1 MSLFEQLPSF
11 SPDSILGLAQ
21 AFQEDPREDKIN
33 LLLGTYEREKKR
45 YGGLSSVRKA
55 QTVFFDDE
63 KDKNYL
69 PIKGSPVFL
78 EEMAALCFGEI
89 DAKRWTGVQAIG
101 GTGALHLGASVYAK
115 SSLAGKVYIPA
126 QTWGN
131 HSRIFSSQGLS
142 LEHYPYYDPK
152 TKELDLQGFK
162 TALQTAPETSLILLH
177 CCCHNPTGKDIPI
190 SEWPEIIAIIKER
203 DLIPFFDMAYLGFAN
218 GIVEDRRPIQLCI
231 EAGVTTFVAG
241 CASKNFSLYGSRVG
255 FFGVIHQDKQDLSRI
270 LSFLEEQIRGE
281 YSSPAREGAAIVS
294 SILANPYLR
303 QEWELEL
310 EGIRQS
316 LEETRAKFI
325 VAMREVAGH
334 SFDFI
339 ASQKGFFG
347 YPGFSKEQVVFLRE
361 ELGIYTTAGGRFNL
375 NGITDKNIHRVTQG
389 FAQAHEY
396 SQSLS

>member
-45 YGGLSSVRKA
+45 YGGFSSVRKA
-55 QTVFFDDE
+55 QSVFFDDE

-69 PIKGSPVFL
+69 PIKGSSTFL
-78 EEMAALCFGEI
+78 EEMAALCFGEV
-89 DAKRWTGVQAIG
+89 DANRWVGVQAIG
-101 GTGALHLGASVYAK
+101 GTGALHLGASVYANA
-115 SSLAGKVYIPA
+115 SLAGKVCIPS

-131 HSRIFSSQGLS
+131 HSRIFSHQGLA
-142 LEHYPYYDPK
+142 LEYYPYYDQE
-152 TKELDLQGFK
+152 TKELDLQGLK
-162 TALQTAPETSLILLH
+162 AILRSAPETSLVLLH
-177 CCCHNPTGKDIPI
+177 CCCHNPTGKDIPL
-190 SEWPEIIAIIKER
+190 SEWPEIITIIKER
-203 DLIPFFDMAYLGFAN
+203 DLIPFFDMAYLGFAS
-218 GIVEDRRPIQLCI
+218 GIEEDRRPVQLCI

-241 CASKNFSLYGSRVG
+241 SASKNFSLYGSRVG
-255 FFGVIHQDKQDLSRI
+255 FFGAIHQDKLDLNRI

-281 YSSPAREGAAIVS
+281 YSSPAREGVAIVT
-294 SILANPYLR
+294 SILSNPYLR

-310 EGIRQS
+310 NGIRQS
-316 LEETRAKFI
+316 LEEIRSSFVI
-325 VAMREVAGH
+325 AMRNVAGH

-347 YPGFSKEQVVFLRE
+347 YPGFSKEQVLFLRE

-375 NGITDKNIHRVTQG
+375 NGITDKNINRVTHG
-389 FAQAHEY
+389 FAQAYEY
-396 SQSLS
+396 PRSVS